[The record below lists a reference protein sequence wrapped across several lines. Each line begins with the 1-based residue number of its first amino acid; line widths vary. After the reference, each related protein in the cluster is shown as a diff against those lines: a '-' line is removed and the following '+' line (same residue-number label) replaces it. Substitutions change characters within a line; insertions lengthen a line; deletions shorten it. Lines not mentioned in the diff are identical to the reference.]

1 MTGMSGAS
9 SSSTPT
15 AQKRSQSNL
24 ELPLWNKVYSA
35 HRLSI
40 LAYMPKET
48 TAIDPHTG
56 LKNSVMAWRNGERI
70 DLGLHVAEEEAN
82 IGKVPA
88 EHDCYSTLEPTEFD
102 PIKVVCF
109 GDKRPDG
116 FAHRVQWLAARR
128 NNILYIAFKGTNNG
142 ADMLIDAS
150 ITDVIAPSG
159 ARYHSGFYAAVQ
171 PELADILRVCNV
183 ILMDDANCVEDVVFC
198 GHSLGGA
205 YATVA
210 ALELAASP
218 FWKAEKRPEAVTF
231 GAPLVVTQSANG
243 HANVPSA
250 LLGCMPRMTHFV
262 ANYDIVPRMLA
273 LKPDSV
279 LKMAKAVPD
288 AILQDSGYLKTWS
301 VGVFIK
307 MTSPIDK
314 IEGMIQQAQVLR
326 EQYVA
331 VGTYVFAI
339 TSDNGRQ
346 AHVQV
351 VPPMKFSFT
360 SRNMDADELLAF
372 YPHDFDHK
380 DDAEY
385 LIRKSLGDHRL
396 ADSYWPAVRLCTL
409 NPTPDPD
416 DGDRRQW
423 DDIRD
428 HKHTQAH
435 VQVVPPMKFSF
446 TSRNMDAD
454 ELLAFYPHD
463 FDHKDDAEYLIRKS
477 LGDHRLADSYWP
489 AVRLCTLNP
498 TPDPDDGDRRQWDDI
513 RDHKHTQAHVQV
525 VPPMKFS
532 FTSRNMDADELLAF
546 YPHDFDHKDDAEY
559 LIRRSLGDHKLADSY
574 WPAVRLCT
582 FSPTPDPDDG
592 DRRQWD
598 DIRDQI
604 DALKSRADE
613 GSDITEKELW
623 AAYTP
628 SFLYSH
634 ALPPH
639 MLSETLSGEAKELTQ
654 KVRADA
660 LRLAAALTEKR
671 REVLGLNDKTHV
683 DFLGGYSEMN
693 TDVRPPPPHVE
704 EEPKSKK
711 RFSLIPWRN
720 WSRGDELD
728 KSQHVLSPV
737 ISELETM
744 HKTNGYPLFVVTDN

>member
-1 MTGMSGAS
+1 MSGTATS
-9 SSSTPT
+9 APT
-15 AQKRSQSNL
+15 EGKNLNL

-56 LKNSVMAWRNGERI
+56 LKNSIMAWRNGERI

-116 FAHRVQWLAARR
+116 FVHRVQWLAARR
-128 NNILYIAFKGTNNG
+128 NNILYIAFKGTNNA

-159 ARYHSGFYAAVQ
+159 ARYHSGFYSAVQ
-171 PELADILRVCNV
+171 PELVGILRVCNV

-273 LKPDSV
+273 LKQDSV
-279 LKMAKAVPD
+279 LKMALAVPST
-288 AILQDSGYLKTWS
+288 ILQNSGYLKTWS
-301 VGVFIK
+301 VGVFLK
-307 MTSPIDK
+307 MTSPLDK
-314 IEGMIQQAQVLR
+314 VGGVIQQAQVLR

-339 TSDNGRQ
+339 TTDNGRQ

-351 VPPMKFSFT
+351 VTPMKHSFT
-360 SRNMDADELLAF
+360 SHNTDASELLAF
-372 YPHDFDHK
+372 YPEFDHK
-380 DDAEY
+380 DD
-385 LIRKSLGDHRL
+385 
-396 ADSYWPAVRLCTL
+396 PA
-409 NPTPDPD
+409 
-416 DGDRRQW
+416 
-423 DDIRD
+423 
-428 HKHTQAH
+428 
-435 VQVVPPMKFSF
+435 
-446 TSRNMDAD
+446 
-454 ELLAFYPHD
+454 
-463 FDHKDDAEYLIRKS
+463 
-477 LGDHRLADSYWP
+477 
-489 AVRLCTLNP
+489 
-498 TPDPDDGDRRQWDDI
+498 
-513 RDHKHTQAHVQV
+513 
-525 VPPMKFS
+525 
-532 FTSRNMDADELLAF
+532 
-546 YPHDFDHKDDAEY
+546 Y
-559 LIRRSLGDHKLADSY
+559 LIRRSLGDHKLGDSY

-598 DIRDQI
+598 DIRDQVG
-604 DALKSRADE
+604 ALKSKADK

-639 MLSETLSGEAKELTQ
+639 MLSETLSGEAKELLQ

-660 LRLAAALTEKR
+660 LRLAVALTEKR

-683 DFLGGYSEMN
+683 DFLGDYTAMN
-693 TDVRPPPPHVE
+693 TDVRPPPPHKE

-711 RFSLIPWRN
+711 RFSLVFWKK
-720 WSRGDELD
+720 SSGSSELD

-737 ISELETM
+737 VAELENM
-744 HKTNGYPLFVVTDN
+744 HTNNGYPLFVISDN